1 MRLKW
6 TIHELIKRVKADSDL
21 DFKLE
26 LQGYIT
32 EKEEDLVRIST
43 TEVSGYFDYYKDEG
57 LFVFDLDIQ
66 TTLTM
71 LCSLTLKEVLVE
83 LDFSSQL
90 NFSTEYI
97 DDDTHLLE
105 GITVDLDQYIF
116 SEILIEK
123 PMKVYDPNALKEY
136 KEEIFKASEE
146 ELITSSPFAKMKE

>member
-1 MRLKW
+1 MKW

>member
-1 MRLKW
+1 LKW